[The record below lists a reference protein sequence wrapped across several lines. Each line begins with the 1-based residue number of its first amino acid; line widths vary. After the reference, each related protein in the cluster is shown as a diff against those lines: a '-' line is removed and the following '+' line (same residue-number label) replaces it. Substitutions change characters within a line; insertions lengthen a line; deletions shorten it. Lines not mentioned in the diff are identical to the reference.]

1 MDENPGLSE
10 QYRTASP
17 WPFFIALSIPLAE
30 AGILFNLFAVAVG
43 GLLLFFGCCAGMM
56 QEAGY
61 VDRPWRALVASAVL
75 VFGLGALLLYADTQV
90 AAEAVQ
96 LAERGYAVLVA
107 GVILLLVGVL
117 GEVFVD
123 DEEFAV

>member
-30 AGILFNLFAVAVG
+30 AGILFNLFSVAVG
-43 GLLLFFGCCAGMM
+43 GLLLFFGCSAGML

-61 VDRPWRALVASAVL
+61 VDRPWRALVVSALL
-75 VFGLGALLLYADTQV
+75 VFALGGFLLYADAQV
-90 AAEAVQ
+90 ANEAVQ

-107 GVILLLVGVL
+107 GVILLLVGL
-117 GEVFVD
+117 FGEVFVD
-123 DEEFAV
+123 DQEFAV

>member
-43 GLLLFFGCCAGMM
+43 GLLLFFGCCAGML
-56 QEAGY
+56 QETGY
-61 VDRPWRALVASAVL
+61 VDRPWRALVGSAIL
-75 VFGLGALLLYADTQV
+75 VFALGGLLLYADTQV
-90 AAEAVQ
+90 ANEAVQ

-107 GVILLLVGVL
+107 GVILFVGGLL
-117 GEVFVD
+117 GEVFVE